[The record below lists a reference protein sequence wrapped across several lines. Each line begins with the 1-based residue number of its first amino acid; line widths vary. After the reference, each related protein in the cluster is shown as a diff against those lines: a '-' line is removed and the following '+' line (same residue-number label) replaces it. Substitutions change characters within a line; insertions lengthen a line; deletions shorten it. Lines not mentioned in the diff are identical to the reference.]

1 MPFPYWPPTLRQLP
15 RRESWTGGPQD
26 TRASF
31 KPDVGPPIQRRR
43 VTGDPETFEAVFPNL
58 TGAMRAAFKAFYATD
73 LAGGV
78 RSYCWR
84 DPVLDD
90 VALWRIL
97 GSGERGYDITARGA
111 DRHDLS
117 LRLMRLSG
125 TPWFATYMRAGSS
138 RPPFVVADYVAGVF
152 GIDGAK
158 TTAADVALV
167 AGTFNVYRTS
177 TTDVETLTSNQV
189 IVAGGFP
196 ATAPSLTKRIV
207 AFLP

>member
-1 MPFPYWPPTLRQLP
+1 MAFPYWPASLRQQP
-15 RRESWTGGPQD
+15 RRESWVGGPQD

-43 VTGDPETFEAVFPNL
+43 VTGDAEIYEAVFSQL
-58 TGAMRAAFKAFYATD
+58 TGAMRTAFKAFYATD
-73 LAGGV
+73 LAGGTAK
-78 RSYCWR
+78 YCWR

-97 GSGERGYDITARGA
+97 GSGEAGYSLTARGA

-117 LRLMRLSG
+117 LRLMRLPG
-125 TPWFATYMRAGSS
+125 TPWFAGYMRAGSS
-138 RPPFVVADYVAGVF
+138 KPPYVVADYVAGVF

-158 TTAADVALV
+158 TTAAAVALV
-167 AGTFNVYRTS
+167 AGTFNMYRTS
-177 TTDVETLTSNQV
+177 TSDVEVFTPNEV
-189 IVAGGFP
+189 VAAGGIP
-196 ATAPSLTKRIV
+196 ATAPALTKRIV